1 MAGGRAG
8 RERFAGE
15 SYTVLGDQE
24 MTGGCHYWELR
35 PLTDWKS
42 FSVGV
47 AYRAS
52 LGRFDQLGKSA
63 GSWCLHA
70 SQWLQS
76 SLAAKHNNRAK
87 ALDLPLPQRIGIY
100 CNYDNGDLSFVDVGR
115 LCLLHSFKTKFSQPL
130 VPAFTVWCGGI
141 VITTGLQ
148 VPSFMGN
155 FLSTS
160 RSLSNLT
167 Q

>member
-1 MAGGRAG
+1 MYDQMFSTFSNLFFFRL
-8 RERFAGE
+8 
-15 SYTVLGDQE
+15 LGDQE

-87 ALDLPLPQRIGIY
+87 ALDWPLPQRIGIY
-100 CNYDNGDLSFVDVGR
+100 CDYNNGTQKCVAHFVSVFNTFVLCDCSFYPVFTQPNYPSLGHDSALR
-115 LCLLHSFKTKFSQPL
+115 
-130 VPAFTVWCGGI
+130 FTF
-141 VITTGLQ
+141 T
-148 VPSFMGN
+148 M
-155 FLSTS
+155 
-160 RSLSNLT
+160 
-167 Q
+167 